1 MFSVKER
8 NEIVL
13 NKRGIGPKIKNE
25 ETIDPSKPLM
35 MTTALLSIDAI
46 G

>member
-1 MFSVKER
+1 MFNVKER

-13 NKRGIGPKIKNE
+13 NIRGIGPIKNE

>member
-1 MFSVKER
+1 MFNVKER

-13 NKRGIGPKIKNE
+13 NKRGIGPNKKKE

-35 MTTALLSIDAI
+35 MTTTLLSIDAI